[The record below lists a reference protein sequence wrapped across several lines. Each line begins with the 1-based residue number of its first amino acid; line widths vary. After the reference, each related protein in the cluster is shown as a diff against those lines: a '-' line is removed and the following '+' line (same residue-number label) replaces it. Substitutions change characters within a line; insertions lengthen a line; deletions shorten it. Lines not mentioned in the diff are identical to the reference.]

1 MCWLTPY
8 LRQPVI
14 PPQVAS
20 RSPGDSHEHVE
31 GLIESANLQPFPS
44 PSLTSLIDVTFHGK
58 STKPRQGERR
68 KGKEERKLLIP
79 FPFPL

>member
-44 PSLTSLIDVTFHGK
+44 PSLTSLIDVNEGR
-58 STKPRQGERR
+58 PPNLGRA
-68 KGKEERKLLIP
+68 KEEREKRKGNS
-79 FPFPL
+79 